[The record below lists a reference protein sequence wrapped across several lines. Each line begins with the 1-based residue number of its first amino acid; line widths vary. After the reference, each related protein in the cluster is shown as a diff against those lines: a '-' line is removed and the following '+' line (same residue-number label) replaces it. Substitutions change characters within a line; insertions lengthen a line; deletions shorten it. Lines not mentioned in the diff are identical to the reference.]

1 MEAEGRGGDDPGRAE
16 RAAGDLGQI
25 EAGDVL
31 HHLAAALGDGAVGA
45 DDRDADDQVAH
56 GSIAGAARA
65 EVAGRDDASDRG
77 PVGEGRIERE
87 HLALGARRLLQLRIR
102 APASAMMTMSDEWYS
117 TMRFRFEVRSTEST
131 GPIGAPRSC
140 SVPPPTNWT

>member
-1 MEAEGRGGDDPGRAE
+1 MEAEGRRGDEPERAE

-65 EVAGRDDASDRG
+65 EVPGRDDAYAPGPLRRG
-77 PVGEGRIERE
+77 PGGG
-87 HLALGARRLLQLRIR
+87 GADRARASGPRR
-102 APASAMMTMSDEWYS
+102 APSLAAS
-117 TMRFRFEVRSTEST
+117 RS
-131 GPIGAPRSC
+131 
-140 SVPPPTNWT
+140 